1 VPSAIRVE
9 EATEPLE
16 GLAEAVRG
24 LVGQLSRSASA
35 PSDAEVEEIIRSPAS
50 RLLLAR
56 DASGV
61 LVGMMTLAVFRIPT
75 GVRAWVEDVVVDAG
89 CRGQGIGAALIEAAL
104 ELADGLG
111 ARTVDL
117 TSRPGRDDANRLY
130 RRLGFVQRETNVY
143 RFEGRPPVR

>member
-1 VPSAIRVE
+1 MPSPIRVE

-16 GLAEAVRG
+16 GLAESVRG

-35 PSDAEVEEIIRSPAS
+35 PSDAEVEAIVRSPAS

-56 DASGV
+56 DPSGTV
-61 LVGMMTLAVFRIPT
+61 VGMMTLAVFHIPT

-104 ELADGLG
+104 ELAERLG

-117 TSRPGRDDANRLY
+117 TSRPGREDANRLY
-130 RRLGFVQRETNVY
+130 RRLGFVERETNVY
-143 RFEGRPPVR
+143 RFERRPAAR